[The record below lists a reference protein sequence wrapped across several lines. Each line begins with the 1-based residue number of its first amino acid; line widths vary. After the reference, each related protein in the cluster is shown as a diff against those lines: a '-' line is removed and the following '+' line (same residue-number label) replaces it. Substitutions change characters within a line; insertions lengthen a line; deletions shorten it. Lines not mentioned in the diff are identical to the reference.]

1 MRPKKSVVR
10 GSSWSEAM
18 RRASTRLS
26 TSPEIASLAL
36 DASSCSADVRIRAS
50 SLPGVVEVG
59 LLALEVAGRAGR
71 ARA

>member
-36 DASSCSADVRIRAS
+36 EASSCSADVRIRAS
-50 SLPGVVEVG
+50 S
-59 LLALEVAGRAGR
+59 
-71 ARA
+71 ARAWSR